1 MGIFNS
7 DSNVLLV
14 VNAGQLR
21 EFAMELISEARIL
34 GSAQDSS
41 NFMTADEAMA
51 KIGCGRATLSRW
63 AKAGLLVPSKVGS
76 KVRYKES
83 DVINFLSHGTHE

>member
-1 MGIFNS
+1 MNILSTDCNT
-7 DSNVLLV
+7 LLV
-14 VNAGQLR
+14 VTAGQLK
-21 EFAMELISEARIL
+21 EFALELINEARSMTTAR
-34 GSAQDSS
+34 GDE
-41 NFMTADEAMA
+41 NFLTADEAME

-83 DVINFLSHGTHE
+83 DVLNFLEHGNNR

>member
-1 MGIFNS
+1 MNILTADCNTLF
-7 DSNVLLV
+7 V
-14 VNAGQLR
+14 VNAGQLK
-21 EFAMELISEARIL
+21 EFALELIAEARSL
-34 GSAQDSS
+34 AAEQDSS
-41 NFMTADEAMA
+41 NFLTADEAMA

-83 DVINFLSHGTHE
+83 DVINFLAHGNNG